1 MKLFGYDITKI
12 PNSVVNTS
20 FAPPI
25 SDDGGV
31 NIAVGGF
38 ASSYIDIEGAAK
50 TESELITRYRDM
62 ALQPEIETAVD
73 EITNEAISVDE
84 DTGKIVELNM
94 DNIEIPDKLKDKI
107 KLEFEKC
114 LELLNFNHKGYEIFR
129 QWYIDGR
136 LFYHAIVDEKNLSYG
151 IQELRNLDPRNIRKV
166 REIKTINS
174 ESLSQD
180 MGNDSN
186 SAVPKQKITEYFI
199 YANKNLTGKDFDLQY
214 SLKIS
219 KDAIVFCTS
228 GLTDK
233 TNQIVLSYLH
243 KAIRPL
249 NQLRS
254 VEDAALIYRLARA
267 PERRIFY
274 IDIGNL
280 PKMKAEQHV
289 RDMMTKHKNKLVY
302 DASTG
307 EVRDQRKFTT
317 MLEDYWIP
325 RREGGKGTQIET
337 LPGASN
343 LGEIGDITYFKE
355 SLYNSLN
362 IPSARLNSD
371 TPFVI
376 GQADSISKDEVKF
389 YKMIHRM
396 RNRFQGLFLN
406 FLEKQLILKKII
418 DYNDWLYLKERLR
431 FNFTVDNYFAELKQ
445 SQIMKERLNLASIA
459 EVYVTKYFD
468 ENYIRK
474 TILKQTEEEIAL
486 MDANFPADMERET
499 QRQLAQ
505 AERDIQISEMQSM
518 SQLKMQAA
526 QMKLMPPE
534 EVDPPDLAKPKSK
547 TDK

>member
-1 MKLFGYDITKI
+1 MKLFGFDIKKI
-12 PNSVVNTS
+12 PNSELNAS
-20 FAPPI
+20 FAPPV

-38 ASSYIDIEGAAK
+38 TSGYVDIEGAAK

-62 ALQPEIETAVD
+62 SLQPEIETAID

-84 DTGKIVELNM
+84 DTGKIVQLDL
-94 DNIEIPDKLKDKI
+94 DNLQIPDKLKFSI
-107 KLEFEKC
+107 NQEFERC

-136 LFYHAIVDEKNLSYG
+136 LFYHAIIDQKNLNKG
-151 IQELRNLDPRNIRKV
+151 IIELRNIDPRNLRKV
-166 REIKTINS
+166 REIRTLDAQKI
-174 ESLSQD
+174 QQ
-180 MGNDSN
+180 MGGEGV
-186 SAVPKQKITEYFI
+186 VPKQKITEYFI
-199 YANKNLTGKDFDLQY
+199 YSNKNLSGKDFDTQY
-214 SLKIS
+214 SLKIA
-219 KDAIVFCTS
+219 KDSIVFCTS

-254 VEDAALIYRLARA
+254 AEDAALINRIARA

-274 IDIGNL
+274 IDVGNL

-289 RDMMTKHKNKLVY
+289 RDMMAKHKNKLVY
-302 DASTG
+302 DATTG

-325 RREGGKGTQIET
+325 RREGGKGTQIDT

-343 LGEIGDITYFKE
+343 LGEISDITYFKE

-362 IPSARLNSD
+362 IPSNRLNSD
-371 TPFVI
+371 APFVF
-376 GQADSISKDEVKF
+376 GQTDSISRDEVKF
-389 YKMIHRM
+389 YKMIQRM

-418 DYNDWLYLKERLR
+418 NYNDWIYLKEKLR

-474 TILKQTEEEIAL
+474 IILKQTDAEIAE
-486 MDANFPADMERET
+486 MDANIPADMERET
-499 QRQLAQ
+499 QRQIAQ
-505 AERDIQISEMQSM
+505 AQRDIIISEMQAE

-526 QMKLMPPE
+526 QLEVMPPE
-534 EVDPPDLAKPKSK
+534 EVNKPDMTK
-547 TDK
+547 TKKTSDKK

>member
-1 MKLFGYDITKI
+1 MKLFGFDIKRI
-12 PNSVVNTS
+12 PNEETNVS

-38 ASSYIDIEGAAK
+38 SSGYVDIEGAAK

-62 ALQPEIETAVD
+62 ALQPELETAID

-84 DTGKIVELNM
+84 DTGKIVELDL
-94 DNIEIPDKLKDKI
+94 DNLQIPDKLKFSI
-107 KLEFEKC
+107 NQEFERC
-114 LELLNFNHKGYEIFR
+114 LELLNFNHRGYEIFR
-129 QWYIDGR
+129 QWYVDGR
-136 LFYHAIVDEKNLSYG
+136 LYYHAIVDQKNLNRG
-151 IQELRNLDPRNIRKV
+151 IIELRNIDPRNLRKV
-166 REIKTINS
+166 REIRTVDAQKIQQIGS
-174 ESLSQD
+174 E
-180 MGNDSN
+180 G
-186 SAVPKQKITEYFI
+186 VIPKQKVTEYFI
-199 YANKNLTGKDFDLQY
+199 YSNKNQTGKDFDAQY
-214 SLKIS
+214 SLKIA
-219 KDAIVFCTS
+219 KDSIVFCTS

-254 VEDAALIYRLARA
+254 AEDAALINRIARA

-289 RDMMTKHKNKLVY
+289 RDMMAKHKNKLVY
-302 DASTG
+302 DATTG

-343 LGEIGDITYFKE
+343 LGEISDITYFKE

-362 IPSARLNSD
+362 IPSNRLNSD
-371 TPFVI
+371 APFVF
-376 GQADSISKDEVKF
+376 GQTDSISRDEVKF
-389 YKMIHRM
+389 YKMIQRM
-396 RNRFQGLFLN
+396 RNRFQGLFIN

-418 DYNDWLYLKERLR
+418 NYNDWIYLKEKLR

-445 SQIMKERLNLASIA
+445 TQIMKERLNLASIA

-474 TILKQTEEEIAL
+474 IILKQTDAEIAE
-486 MDANFPADMERET
+486 MDANIPADMERET
-499 QRQLAQ
+499 QRQIAQ
-505 AERDIQISEMQSM
+505 AQRDIMISEMQAE

-526 QMKLMPPE
+526 QLQVMPPE
-534 EVDPPDLAKPKSK
+534 KVNEPDMTKINKKA
-547 TDK
+547 DK